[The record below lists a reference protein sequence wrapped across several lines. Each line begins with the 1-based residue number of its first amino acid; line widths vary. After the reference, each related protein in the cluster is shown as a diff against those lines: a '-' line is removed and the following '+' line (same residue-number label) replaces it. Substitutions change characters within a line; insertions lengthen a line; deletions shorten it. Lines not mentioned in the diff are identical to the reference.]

1 MAVLSGVPFL
11 LQSFLSKWNEPD
23 GDVPSERHAEW
34 ATEVQ
39 LEIVRAVAE
48 REKRSLTANLIGWAA
63 CIIAALAMP
72 GGEIFTAPIAW
83 RLFSIFYVRY
93 SWGRLR
99 EKLIN
104 YEPYEEE
111 LELAKFSAVVS
122 GFFWGLL
129 LLPLAI
135 GAVWHPLALIILT
148 VATIGVSLACTLYGP
163 LPKLLF
169 SYYAFFM
176 ITVISAATITQ
187 VSFDWW
193 VPGFV
198 AVAGCGI
205 ISYALGSGQ
214 EHRTSAET
222 LVENRRLGYELKRA
236 LSRSKYLAERDP
248 LTGLLN
254 RRAFFDK
261 VAKAERS
268 GTAFLLA
275 IDLDHFKR
283 INDQFGHAVGD
294 QVLEKTAEVINRL
307 LKGLPGGQHLSV
319 RLGGEE
325 FAILLHRLDRATAVS
340 TAEALRERI
349 ATIADLLRVDGLTV
363 SASIGLAQYG
373 ENDTVEEALAGADR
387 ALYEAKN
394 GGRNRV
400 VADAA

>member
-1 MAVLSGVPFL
+1 M
-11 LQSFLSKWNEPD
+11 LQSFLSKWSQPD
-23 GDVPSERHAEW
+23 GDAPSERHAEW

-63 CIIAALAMP
+63 CVVAAIAMP
-72 GGEIFTAPIAW
+72 GGEVFAAPIIW
-83 RLFSIFYVRY
+83 RLFSIFYVRH

-99 EKLIN
+99 EKLAN

-111 LELAKFSAVVS
+111 LALAKFSAVVS

-129 LLPLAI
+129 LLPLAV
-135 GAVWHPLALIILT
+135 GAIWHPLALIILT
-148 VATIGVSLACTLYGP
+148 VATIGVSLACALYGP
-163 LPKLLF
+163 IPRLLLG
-169 SYYAFFM
+169 YYALFM
-176 ITVISAATITQ
+176 TTVIGAVTITH

-193 VPGFV
+193 VPSFV

-205 ISYALGSGQ
+205 ISYALGSGK
-214 EHRTSAET
+214 EHRKSAET

-254 RRAFFDK
+254 RRAFFDQ
-261 VAKAERS
+261 VTTTQRN

-275 IDLDHFKR
+275 IDLDHFKQ

-294 QVLEKTAEVINRL
+294 QVLEKTAEVINSL

-325 FAILLHRLDRATAVS
+325 FAILLHQLDRATAVS

-349 ATIADLLRVDGLTV
+349 AAIADLLRVDGLTV

-373 ENDTVEEALAGADR
+373 EDDTVEEALAGADR

-394 GGRNRV
+394 GGRDRV

>member
-1 MAVLSGVPFL
+1 M
-11 LQSFLSKWNEPD
+11 LQSFLSKWSKPG
-23 GDVPSERHAEW
+23 GDAPTERHAEW

-63 CIIAALAMP
+63 CVVAALAMP
-72 GGEIFTAPIAW
+72 GGEIFAAPIAW

-104 YEPYEEE
+104 FEPYEEE

-129 LLPLAI
+129 LFPLAI
-135 GAVWHPLALIILT
+135 GAIWHPLALIILT

-163 LPKLLF
+163 LPRLLF
-169 SYYAFFM
+169 GYYALFM
-176 ITVISAATITQ
+176 ATVISFVAITN
-187 VSFDWW
+187 VSLDWW

-254 RRAFFDK
+254 RRAFFEQI
-261 VAKAERS
+261 AKQKRVQP
-268 GTAFLLA
+268 AFLLA
-275 IDLDHFKR
+275 LDLDYFKR

-294 QVLEKTAEVINRL
+294 QVLETSAGVLTKLIN
-307 LKGLPGGQHLSV
+307 GLPGGPHLSV

-325 FAILLHRLDRATAVS
+325 FAILLNGLDRATALS
-340 TAEALRERI
+340 TAEALRERVAKI
-349 ATIADLLRVDGLTV
+349 SDLLRVDGLSV
-363 SASIGLAQYG
+363 SASIGLAAFSAD
-373 ENDTVEEALAGADR
+373 DTIEEALAAADR
-387 ALYEAKN
+387 ALYKAKDSGRDRVIAEA
-394 GGRNRV
+394 
-400 VADAA
+400 A